1 MGRYASFFKS
11 RENLRRF
18 RILCHVPQ
26 GVRVGLVGFSRGGPL
41 PDPILFSLVSIV
53 EGGVTFP
60 LSPLVRRF
68 LGFLGVSPILVAPD
82 AFKIIT
88 AVEAINSEIGL
99 GLGLRELC
107 HCYCFRR
114 SENGIYSLE
123 PRNPDRALV
132 SIRSESCMDGDVVVV
147 SGSWEFGRGPRD
159 SSPFPRTSSPLPGLC
174 CQGCSSVF
182 VCLSRAR
189 SNGSVCSFQI

>member
-18 RILCHVPQ
+18 RILFHVPQ

-82 AFKIIT
+82 VFKIIA
-88 AVEAINSEIGL
+88 AVEVVNSEIGL

-114 SENGIYSLE
+114 SEDGIFSVYKSLAHRRLRSIEYSTLILS
-123 PRNPDRALV
+123 PISPH
-132 SIRSESCMDGDVVVV
+132 
-147 SGSWEFGRGPRD
+147 
-159 SSPFPRTSSPLPGLC
+159 SSNLQEL
-174 CQGCSSVF
+174 Q
-182 VCLSRAR
+182 
-189 SNGSVCSFQI
+189 